1 MLVPKSRIKA
11 AVYYSHHIFLNY
23 FISYYILNFSSCDCS
38 TIFFINDFFPKK
50 SQNLSAKMILQRIYH
65 FINCCSNVSPKATQE
80 LTTTK
85 F

>member
-11 AVYYSHHIFLNY
+11 AVYYSRHIFLNY

-85 F
+85 S